1 MITLYTVFGLNIVCW
16 SLIITCHLAI
26 NAYVFASANRQP
38 FMDNR
43 QEIKQRL
50 YQRVLGT
57 NEYGRSV
64 ADPHWC
70 AYPWLILCACTTM
83 ATFWLFTYILFLI

>member
-1 MITLYTVFGLNIVCW
+1 MITIQTVFALNIVLW
-16 SLIITCHLAI
+16 SLLITCQLAI
-26 NAYVFASANRQP
+26 HAYVFASANRQP

-57 NEYGRSV
+57 NEFGRSV
-64 ADPHWC
+64 TNPHWC
-70 AYPWLILCACTTM
+70 IYPYGLLVSSTIM
-83 ATFWLFTYILFLI
+83 ATFWLFTYILFLF

>member
-1 MITLYTVFGLNIVCW
+1 MVTLQTVFAINIVLY
-16 SLIITCHLAI
+16 SLLATCHLAI

-43 QEIKQRL
+43 QEVKQRL

-57 NEYGRSV
+57 NEFGRSV
-64 ADPHWC
+64 TDPHWC
-70 AYPWLILCACTTM
+70 AYPWFILCAVTAM
-83 ATFWLFTYILFLI
+83 ATFWLFTYILFLF

>member
-1 MITLYTVFGLNIVCW
+1 MITYTVFGLNIVCW
-16 SLIITCHLAI
+16 SLIITCHLQLTLMSL
-26 NAYVFASANRQP
+26 VSANRQP

-70 AYPWLILCACTTM
+70 AYPWFILCAVTAM
-83 ATFWLFTYILFLI
+83 ATFWLFTYILFLL